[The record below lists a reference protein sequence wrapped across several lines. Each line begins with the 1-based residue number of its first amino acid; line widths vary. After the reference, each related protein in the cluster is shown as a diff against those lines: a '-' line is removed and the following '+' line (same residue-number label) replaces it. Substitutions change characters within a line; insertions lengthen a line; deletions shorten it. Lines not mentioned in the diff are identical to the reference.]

1 MSETNSGSLYELH
14 AEMCKVFTSP
24 KRLELLNLLRKKEL
38 SVGELTE
45 LAGISQSGVSQ
56 HLAILKGQDIV
67 RARRVGSRIYYSLS
81 DKRIGS
87 AFDIIRGILLDKLNR
102 MASLSRVVRKSR

>member
-45 LAGISQSGVSQ
+45 LAGIPQSGVSQ

-67 RARRVGSRIYYSLS
+67 RARRAGSRIYYSLS
-81 DKRIGS
+81 DKRISS

-102 MASLSRVVRKSR
+102 TASLSRVIRKSR